1 MQLNS
6 WLTVHSKTKQKKKR
20 EKKTTNTDHSMAETD
35 RTLWPHSFSSRNT
48 HSRVPWATSRQLLRT
63 TKEKTPQNLGN
74 CTTSQ
79 FLQFSEEYCSN
90 FNKTETVT
98 ANIVLNSN
106 FARLRKELS
115 IYQTQVY
122 SMHQETSTM
131 SPGFVLLYS
140 FFLQKIEVQTRTCNC
155 QYQQ

>member
-1 MQLNS
+1 MALNTAPRKKGYVFQS
-6 WLTVHSKTKQKKKR
+6 QGINATKFLSDCSFKNKTKKR

-63 TKEKTPQNLGN
+63 TKEKTPRNLGN

-115 IYQTQVY
+115 IY
-122 SMHQETSTM
+122 
-131 SPGFVLLYS
+131 
-140 FFLQKIEVQTRTCNC
+140 
-155 QYQQ
+155 